1 MFPIINTI
9 DDILPAQSDNLLIRT
24 LGGNPRVKFAC
35 YMVSNPDVFRGEHAD
50 LEREFRGITFIDGVI
65 ASRPVHK
72 FFNVGERESVMPN
85 NLNWAEV
92 SRVMVKADGSM
103 IHPVIIDGE
112 IQLKSKKSIDAAVVI
127 AAMKTLG
134 DDLPLA
140 FWIKEVM
147 RAGYT
152 PIMEYTSPKYPIVIR
167 YESTTFTLLH
177 IRNNV
182 TGEYL
187 TPDHEFF
194 KYAPIP
200 TIESVKAQF
209 EDAGV
214 VSWQKIDS
222 WCKTAENIE
231 GVVIQFKNGDM
242 VKAKTDWYRRLHH
255 VVTFVRE
262 RDVAVLALNDA
273 IDDLVANWRLCGYEQ
288 KNIDR
293 AYAIQQQVWDAIH
306 SAKNAAIAEAERIK
320 LLTNDRKEA
329 YTEHIIKLDAN
340 VRAMVMQEYLGLKF
354 DYVKWYNQY
363 KLKTDWGLD
372 VLTDVVED

>member
-1 MFPIINTI
+1 MFPIINTV
-9 DDILPAQSDNLLIRT
+9 DDIIPAQSDNLLIRP
-24 LGGNPRVKFAC
+24 LGGNPRVQFAC

-85 NLNWAEV
+85 NLNWADV
-92 SRVMVKADGSM
+92 SRVMIKADGSM
-103 IHPVIIDGE
+103 IHPVIIDGK
-112 IQLKSKKSIDAAVVI
+112 IQLKSKKSIDAAVVV
-127 AAMKTLG
+127 AAMKKLE

-147 RAGYT
+147 RSGHT

-167 YESTTFTLLH
+167 YETTSFTLLH

-187 TPDHEFF
+187 NPDHEFF

-200 TIESVKAQF
+200 TIDSVMEQF
-209 EDAGV
+209 VDNGV
-214 VSWQKIDS
+214 VSWQKIDQ
-222 WCKTAENIE
+222 WCKTAENVE

-262 RDVAVLALNDA
+262 RDVAVLALNDS
-273 IDDLVANWRLCGYEQ
+273 IDDLVANWRLCGYDQ
-288 KNIDR
+288 KIIDR
-293 AYAIQQQVWDAIH
+293 AYEIQQQVFDAINT
-306 SAKNAAIAEAERIK
+306 AKSAAIAEAARIK
-320 LLTNDRKEA
+320 NLTQDRKEA
-329 YTEHIIKLDAN
+329 YTGHIIQLDPN

-363 KLKTDWGLD
+363 RLKTDWDLE